1 MEINERDYNFMLKI
15 KKAYENGNNDDRSI
29 KAIAE
34 EYKISRTKVRK
45 ILVTLGVI
53 KPDIT
58 ERALQLKEQGKKLEE
73 IAKELGC
80 SVATVSTYL
89 PYDSVIYNGEEKS
102 PGAIRHE
109 KYRERN
115 KNAVNKQ
122 VQRNEIINTERSVD
136 MKDRDYRVLKL
147 RLDLDIEYSD
157 IDVLRK
163 YGKVQNGISR
173 VVLVPSDM
181 TLHALHF
188 VIQKL
193 FGWQNGHL
201 HKFTL
206 PQKTFRD
213 LTNNSFKKWCDYCGI
228 YFRFP
233 SEDWEDIYW
242 DDNYD
247 GSISFKTWL
256 KRKYCGPYGYFG
268 KTEHL
273 MEAKESLYSFLE
285 EYGRV
290 SLMPSN
296 DEWIKLSEKE
306 RIGLTK
312 HPIEKPILK
321 ATCEEVN
328 RYLFEGGGIY
338 EVLERLKLTEILG
351 DKASKNELN
360 SLVVDSYNRYDLN
373 KELVF
378 DDYVYDQK
386 MRELDGTALPLTKE
400 LIYEYDYGDGWEVRI
415 ALEDTYDYS
424 SLNDINCETVNGESK
439 DKLESVIA
447 HYMPI
452 CIESDGLPVMDDVGG
467 VGGYCRFLEDLC
479 GKRSGEDVEELRDWA
494 GMQGWTGRINKP
506 EKML

>member
-1 MEINERDYNFMLKI
+1 MVISERDYNFMLKI
-15 KKAYENGNNDDRSI
+15 KNAYESGDNDDRSI

-53 KPDIT
+53 ESDIT
-58 ERALQLKEQGKKLEE
+58 EKALLLKEQGKKLEE
-73 IAKELGC
+73 IAEELGC

-89 PYDSVIYNGEEKS
+89 PYDTVIYNGEEKS

-115 KNAVNKQ
+115 KNAVNKL
-122 VQRNEIINTERSVD
+122 VQRNDNINTERRAD
-136 MKDRDYRVLKL
+136 MKERDYKVMKL

-163 YGKVQNGISR
+163 YGKVHNGISR
-173 VVLVPSDM
+173 VVLVPADM
-181 TLHALHF
+181 TLHALHY

-193 FGWQNGHL
+193 FGWQNSHL

-206 PQKTFRD
+206 PRKTFRE
-213 LTNNSFKKWCDYCGI
+213 LTNNSFKKWCDHCGI

-256 KRKYCGPYGYFG
+256 KSKYYGPYGYFG
-268 KTEHL
+268 KTEHF
-273 MEAKESLYSFLE
+273 MEVKDSLNSYLE
-285 EYGRV
+285 EVGNIF
-290 SLMPSN
+290 LMPSYE
-296 DEWIKLSEKE
+296 EWMKLNPKK
-306 RIGLTK
+306 RIGLTRY
-312 HPIEKPILK
+312 PIVKSILK

-328 RYLFEGGGIY
+328 KYLFEGGEIC
-338 EVLERLKLTEILG
+338 ELLERLKLTEILG
-351 DKASKNELN
+351 NKASKNELN
-360 SLVVDSYNRYDLN
+360 SLVADAKDRYELN
-373 KELVF
+373 KELFF
-378 DDYVYDQK
+378 DDYSYDQK

-415 ALEDTYDYS
+415 ALEDIYDYS
-424 SLNDINCETVNGESK
+424 SLKDIDSETINEELK
-439 DKLESVIA
+439 EKIESVIT

-467 VGGYCRFLEDLC
+467 ASGYCTFLEDVF
-479 GKRSGEDVEELRDWA
+479 GKQSGEDTQELREWA
-494 GMQGWTGRINKP
+494 RMQGWTGRMNKP